1 MSMYDALFAQSSVLN
16 EQIARQLFE
25 TMPESG
31 ITLVIMDKNGNCWPS
46 NSEQF
51 SKLHIN
57 ESVLREICSKIND
70 GQEPVISNSNDCSI
84 IGSTLAT
91 DKTDCGYIFLIIPQ
105 LTPENTVVN
114 IDLFEIIMN
123 QVALVAKLIEKNN
136 MLYELQIKQSSLMQ
150 CAQPNLN

>member
-123 QVALVAKLIEKNN
+123 QVTLVAKLIEKNN
-136 MLYELQIKQSSLMQ
+136 MLYELQIRQSSLMQ